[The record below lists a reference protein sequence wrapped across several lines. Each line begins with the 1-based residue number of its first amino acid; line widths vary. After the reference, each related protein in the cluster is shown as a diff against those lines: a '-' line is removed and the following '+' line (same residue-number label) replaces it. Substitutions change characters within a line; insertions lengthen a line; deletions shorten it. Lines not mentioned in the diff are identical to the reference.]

1 MTHKILIVFSSLLAV
16 ILLSGCEK
24 MPEPPGIYFGYYGS
38 ATECLE
44 IAPNNVY
51 RQVLIQNGK
60 VLYDNTGS
68 WRVRADG
75 NWGIDFENFIVATGM
90 WPNSMARGTSSDT
103 PPLSLENYT
112 GVTATSDWDYVKREK
127 VVLIR
132 GDVIF
137 LVTDK
142 KSGIL
147 NAQQFVEKYQLLGR

>member
-1 MTHKILIVFSSLLAV
+1 MKRKSLSILFSLLAA
-16 ILLSGCEK
+16 ILLLGCEK
-24 MPEPPGIYFGYYGS
+24 MPDPPGIYFGYYGT

-44 IAPNNVY
+44 IAPNHVY
-51 RQVLIQNGK
+51 RQVLIKDGK

-68 WRVRADG
+68 WSVRSDG

-147 NAQQFVEKYQLLGR
+147 NAQQFVEKNQLPGR